1 MNKTKRIAA
10 IIAAVMAGIMLLSL
24 MLGLLASTVH
34 AAGKESSSAIK
45 DQINELKED
54 KAELSAQIRELE
66 AQRKQNFNDIKDIVA
81 EKDNLDRQVGL
92 LMQEIV
98 STNQLI
104 SAYNLLIADKQ
115 EEVDAAQEN
124 LDNLYTLYRERIRA
138 MEEEGELSYWEVLF
152 EANSFFEFLDRW
164 NMIEEIREA
173 DQRRLEQLSEAAQE
187 LESATATLAEEKSA
201 MEVVKTGLEAT
212 QASLEIKR
220 AEASV
225 ILNELIAKDEE
236 YQSMMEYSEELQEQ
250 LMQQLAQKEDEY
262 DKAKYSE
269 WLATSVPPTTHPAGP
284 GNTVNGITWY
294 TPTTNYRITSAFGWR
309 THPIH
314 GDRRH
319 HNGIDMAAP
328 EGTKIYATR
337 AGVVTVASYQ
347 DGGAGY
353 YVKLNHGDGY
363 TSIYMHMTHYI
374 VKEGEF
380 VKAGQ
385 VIGYVG
391 STGGSTGNHLHFGI
405 AYNGVYKNP
414 LNYIDA

>member
-1 MNKTKRIAA
+1 MNKNKKFAA
-10 IIAAVMAGIMLLSL
+10 ILAAVMAGIMLLSL
-24 MLGLLASTVH
+24 LLSLLASTVH
-34 AAGKESSSAIK
+34 AAGNSSSAIK
-45 DQINELKED
+45 EQINELKEE
-54 KAELSAQIRELE
+54 KAEITAQLRELE
-66 AQRKQNFNDIKDIVA
+66 AQRKQNLNDIKDIVA
-81 EKDNLDRQVGL
+81 AKDNLDRQIGL
-92 LMQEIV
+92 LQQEIIN
-98 STNQLI
+98 TNQLI

-115 EEVDAAQEN
+115 EEVDAAQKN
-124 LDNLYTLYRERIRA
+124 LDTLYTLYRERIRA

-152 EANSFFEFLDRW
+152 EASSFFEFLDRW

-173 DQRRLEQLSEAAQE
+173 DQRHLEQLNEAARE
-187 LESATATLAEEKSA
+187 LEGATAVLAEEKVA
-201 MEVVKTGLEAT
+201 MEEAKVGLEVT
-212 QASLEIKR
+212 QASLGVKR
-220 AEASV
+220 AEASLV
-225 ILNELIAKDEE
+225 LNELIAKDAEFE
-236 YQSMMEYSEELQEQ
+236 AMMDYSEQLQEN
-250 LMQQLAQKEDEY
+250 LMQELAKAEDEF

-294 TPTTNYRITSAFGWR
+294 TPTTNYRISSPFGWR
-309 THPIH
+309 KHPIY

-347 DGGAGY
+347 EGGAGY
-353 YVKLNHGDGY
+353 YVKINHGDGY
-363 TSIYMHMTHYI
+363 TSVYMHMTHYI

-380 VKAGQ
+380 VEAGQ

-414 LNYIDA
+414 LNYIKA